1 MQVTRMSLP
10 RPPKL
15 KGRGPTLSTLHE
27 VETILRDADA
37 PLTLNEVKRRME
49 ARAVRHSMVRLAVDE
64 LKRLGFVTEGSKGVV
79 WSLVT
84 DDKAW
89 RRLTYKRIA

>member
-1 MQVTRMSLP
+1 M
-10 RPPKL
+10 
-15 KGRGPTLSTLHE
+15 
-27 VETILRDADA
+27 
-37 PLTLNEVKRRME
+37 
-49 ARAVRHSMVRLAVDE
+49 RHSMVRLAVDE